1 MIDTDVFNQLSG
13 ILKDFGTRESKK
25 CLFSKISDCFKREN
39 YHSDILN
46 YLFSF
51 DFAKEKLIEWINQS
65 IGSDIDYS
73 LYKNGPDPTREEG
86 RRDVSIYSNA
96 CTHAIVIENK
106 SNDAGDMDQQI
117 IRYIKELKN
126 QGIEIDAVVYLNK
139 YSLKGPD
146 YIKDIET
153 LEKQQGRKI
162 LLITQ
167 LIGEKSITDNL
178 LDKLSKQTKE
188 PKLKALSMELSDLFW
203 NIIYGENKMTDE
215 ELEHLSD
222 FLGKE
227 KNYQKL
233 ENIVDAYNSLE
244 SKWQNYYV
252 SYARNLMSSD
262 EVFKKLKKISP
273 CYKNAMFIEFQIKQ
287 NIVLHL
293 DFHFELNKNLA
304 IYLCV
309 IKGDCD
315 VTHIKEIMK
324 NDWPFETIENEMG
337 TKKLP
342 PKILYNI
349 NNVKKEIKKYV
360 NIFDKYIEE

>member
-65 IGSDIDYS
+65 ISSDIDYS
-73 LYKNGPDPTREEG
+73 LYKNGPDPTREER

-178 LDKLSKQTKE
+178 LDKLSKQAKE

-215 ELEHLSD
+215 ELEQLTE
-222 FLGKE
+222 FLGKD
-227 KNYQKL
+227 KNSQKL
-233 ENIVDAYNSLE
+233 ETIVDAYNSLE
-244 SKWQNYYV
+244 SKWQNYFV
-252 SYARNLMSSD
+252 TYARNLTSTD
-262 EVFKKLKKISP
+262 KVFKKIKAGKYSSNCLS
-273 CYKNAMFIEFQIKQ
+273 IEFFSSGTKF
-287 NIVLHL
+287 HL
-293 DFHFELNKNLA
+293 DFYFSIQTGLFIVINNIDGQKTVQEL
-304 IYLCV
+304 
-309 IKGDCD
+309 
-315 VTHIKEIMK
+315 
-324 NDWPFETIENEMG
+324 
-337 TKKLP
+337 KKLIND
-342 PKILYNI
+342 KWLFEHNDDDSESKTYKVETLFNI
-349 NNVKKEIKKYV
+349 EKVKKIIKKFVYQ
-360 NIFDKYIEE
+360 FDTQIDN